1 MARIA
6 STTSA
11 GVPVTDPTGGM
22 TLDALMARQKMLAEQ
37 AGQIAQPRQMIS
49 PWQGAA
55 QLAQSFFNGR
65 KERATEDQ
73 LKAGRAALAQI
84 MSGIDPTTGAT
95 SEQTGQA
102 YQIDPDLGLKL
113 MEQAIQSR
121 KEAAATALHNSE
133 RTQDRQWQVGDTAA
147 AAQRA
152 EDARKEQEA
161 FQTGQADT
169 QRTFQAGQTDKSQ
182 AFTAGQTEKNQAF
195 ETTQQQRSQDFARS
209 QSEAGRA
216 AYGPVITGEAA
227 KAAGLDAT
235 KSYQMNKT
243 TGQYDPIGTGQ
254 GVTINTGDTSSKLA
268 GKFDEKEGEDWAAL
282 VTAGAKA
289 SSTMNDLQLLDQL
302 GKVAP
307 QGPLPG
313 ALQKMFPGVNS
324 AGAAFQS
331 IVKRVAPTMRAVGSG
346 STSDIEYNGMLESL
360 PSLGNYPEANQL
372 ISGMMKAK
380 AQLDI
385 QRADVVTRWRNGDM
399 KDAEARS
406 ALAGLNRQSITSP
419 ELEALINATKQQA
432 APGAGPQ
439 PSPAP
444 GGGWKVEEM
453 P

>member
-11 GVPVTDPTGGM
+11 GVPVSDPTGGM
-22 TLDALMARQKMLAEQ
+22 TIDALMARQKMLAEQ
-37 AGQIAQPRQMIS
+37 AGQIAAPRQMIS

-55 QLAQSFFNGR
+55 QLGQSFVNNL
-65 KERATEDQ
+65 KESQTENQ

-84 MSGIDPTTGAT
+84 MSGIDPSTGAT

-113 MEQAIQSR
+113 MEQAVQAR
-121 KEAAATALHNSE
+121 REAAAQQLHASE
-133 RTQDRQWQVGDTAA
+133 RMQDRQWSVTDADRAA
-147 AAQRA
+147 AAANANREDQQAAAADLQRNSQTFTGA
-152 EDARKEQEA
+152 ENEKSR
-161 FQTGQADT
+161 QAT
-169 QRTFQAGQTDKSQ
+169 
-182 AFTAGQTEKNQAF
+182 
-195 ETTQQQRSQDFARS
+195 
-209 QSEAGRA
+209 EAGRPK
-216 AYGPVITGEAA
+216 YGPVVTGDAA
-227 KAAGLDAT
+227 KALGLDGT
-235 KSYQMNKT
+235 KSYQLNQT

-254 GVTINTGDTSSKLA
+254 GVTINTGDASSALTK
-268 GKFDEKEGEDWAAL
+268 KFDEKEGEDWAGL
-282 VTAGAKA
+282 VTQGAKA
-289 SSTMNDLQLLDQL
+289 AATMNDLQLLDQL

-360 PSLGNYPEANQL
+360 PALGNYPEANQL
-372 ISGMMKAK
+372 ISGMMQAK

-385 QRADVVTRWRNGDM
+385 ERANVITQWRNGTF
-399 KDAEARS
+399 KDAEARA
-406 ALAGLNRQSITSP
+406 ALADLNRKSIMTP
-419 ELEALINATKQQA
+419 ELEALIMATKPADQGGPVT
-432 APGAGPQ
+432 PGAP
-439 PSPAP
+439 PAAP
-444 GGGWKVEEM
+444 GGGWTVEEM

>member
-11 GVPVTDPTGGM
+11 GVPVSDPTGGM

-37 AGQIAQPRQMIS
+37 AGQIAAPRQMIS

-55 QLAQSFFNGR
+55 QLAQTFVNNL
-65 KERATEDQ
+65 KEHQTEEQ
-73 LKAGRAALAQI
+73 LKAGRAALAQV
-84 MSGIDPTTGAT
+84 MSGIDPSTGAT

-113 MEQAIQSR
+113 MDQAIQAR
-121 KEAAATALHNSE
+121 REAAAQQLHQSE
-133 RTQDRQWQVGDTAA
+133 RTQDRQWTVEDTAA

-152 EDARKEQEA
+152 EQARKEQEG
-161 FQTGQADT
+161 FQS
-169 QRTFQAGQTDKSQ
+169 GQTDKTIAAQQAQQERAQ
-182 AFTAGQTEKNQAF
+182 AFARDQAN
-195 ETTQQQRSQDFARS
+195 
-209 QSEAGRA
+209 AGRA
-216 AYGPVITGEAA
+216 QYGPVITGDDA
-227 KAAGLDAT
+227 KALGLDAA
-235 KSYQMNKT
+235 KSYQLNKT
-243 TGQYDPIGTGQ
+243 TGQYDPIGTGS

-268 GKFDEKEGEDWAAL
+268 AKFDEKEGEDWAGL

-289 SSTMNDLQLLDQL
+289 STTMNDLQLLDEL

-313 ALQKMFPGVNS
+313 YLQKMFPGVDS

-380 AQLDI
+380 AALDI
-385 QRADVVTRWRNGDM
+385 KRADIVTAWRNGDL
-399 KDAEARS
+399 KDAEARTQ
-406 ALAGLNRQSITSP
+406 LATLNRQSIMTP
-419 ELEALINATKQQA
+419 QLEALISATKPGGAPGA
-432 APGAGPQ
+432 APGD
-439 PSPAP
+439 
-444 GGGWKVEEM
+444 GGGWTIEKV

>member
-11 GVPVTDPTGGM
+11 GVPVSDPTGGM
-22 TLDALMARQKMLAEQ
+22 TIDALMARQKMLAEQ

-55 QLAQSFFNGR
+55 QLAQTFVNNR
-65 KERATEDQ
+65 KEHATEDN

-84 MSGIDPTTGAT
+84 MSGIDPTSGAT

-113 MEQAIQSR
+113 MEQAI
-121 KEAAATALHNSE
+121 EARRATAAQQLHSSE
-133 RTQDRQWQVGDTAA
+133 RTEDRQWAVTDAEKAAQAA
-147 AAQRA
+147 AAGR
-152 EDARKEQEA
+152 EDQQAAARDL
-161 FQTGQADT
+161 QTGSQ
-169 QRTFQAGQTDKSQ
+169 TFTGAENEKS
-182 AFTAGQTEKNQAF
+182 
-195 ETTQQQRSQDFARS
+195 
-209 QSEAGRA
+209 RA
-216 AYGPVITGEAA
+216 AAEAARPKYGPVVTGDAA
-227 KAAGLDAT
+227 RALGLDAS
-235 KSYQMNKT
+235 KSYQLNQT

-254 GVTINTGDTSSKLA
+254 GVTINTGDVSSKLA
-268 GKFDEKEGEDWAAL
+268 GKFDEKEGEDWAGL
-282 VTAGAKA
+282 VTQGAKA
-289 SSTMNDLQLLDQL
+289 ASTMNDLTLLDQL

-360 PSLGNYPEANQL
+360 PALGNYPEANQL

-380 AQLDI
+380 AQLDV
-385 QRADVVTRWRNGDM
+385 QRADIVTRWRNGEL
-399 KDAEARS
+399 KDGEARNQLS
-406 ALAGLNRQSITSP
+406 TLNRQSIMTP
-419 ELEALINATKQQA
+419 ELEALITATKPADQGGPVTPGA
-432 APGAGPQ
+432 APGAG
-439 PSPAP
+439 
-444 GGGWKVEEM
+444 GWTVEEI